1 MGKKGTHGF
10 QAPVSSTGDTISK
23 FSVLNRV
30 CFLDGKP
37 LKECKGLFQKLYICG
52 TKNSFQ
58 KKCNSMPSF
67 SSNNYCFII

>member
-30 CFLDGKP
+30 SFLDRKP

-52 TKNSFQ
+52 TKTLS
-58 KKCNSMPSF
+58 KKNVIPCRVSV
-67 SSNNYCFII
+67 